1 MWDILN
7 WLNSL
12 KRIRNNFYGKDFNG
26 KEYIFSAIEV
36 SFILIGMGV
45 EYEIGRD
52 HDERYD
58 FRY

>member
-1 MWDILN
+1 
-7 WLNSL
+7 L
-12 KRIRNNFYGKDFNG
+12 KRIRNNFCDRDFNG

>member
-7 WLNSL
+7 WLNLL

-36 SFILIGMGV
+36 SFILIGMRV
-45 EYEIGRD
+45 ECEIGRD